1 MAALF
6 ATRPRTGPGQPREAA
21 EGVVGGRFPPRET
34 KARTLA
40 QQTCRT
46 FPAAPESRPCR
57 VGVAKGSCRGPRGS
71 GSFAVAL
78 SLFSRPKFL

>member
-1 MAALF
+1 MAALS

-46 FPAAPESRPCR
+46 FPAALPPALPGRGGE
-57 VGVAKGSCRGPRGS
+57 GVVQGTPRLG
-71 GSFAVAL
+71 
-78 SLFSRPKFL
+78 